1 MRVGVFGGSFDP
13 VHWAHLVIAEQAREQ
28 VALDRVL
35 FVPAARPPHKQ
46 TQPLSTFAHRATM
59 LRLAIAGHLAFE
71 VSEVEKDRPGPSY
84 TVATLEDLRRCHP
97 EADLFLILGGDSLR
111 DFPNWREPERIAAM
125 ATLVAA
131 PRPGYLVQSLPNW
144 VRLQEI
150 QVPLLEISSTDIRKR
165 VASGRSIR
173 YLVPRA
179 VECYIEAH
187 GLYRNTPAV

>member
-111 DFPNWREPERIAAM
+111 DFPNWREPERIASM